1 MGPGERRRILSW
13 RQLVVLALGT
23 PLNPLNSSMI
33 AVALNG
39 LHTDFS
45 VSLGVAS
52 WLVSAFYLSAAVG
65 QPLEGRLA
73 DRIGPRR
80 VFCAGQAIVM
90 FTGAVAP
97 FVPGFGW
104 LVALRVLLA
113 LGTSAA
119 YPSALVLIRSVSR
132 DPQGR
137 PPAGTLALLS
147 VANTLSS
154 ALGPVVG
161 GLFVGLAGWQAI
173 FLVNVPL
180 GGAGL
185 LLALRWL
192 PPDNTL
198 ARPTGGWRETV
209 ALLDPAGVLLF
220 ALTVTSLLGFLL
232 SLASAP
238 AWPLLVGPPL
248 AGAILVWHE
257 RRAATPLLDIRML
270 AANRTLL
277 GVLGQFAL
285 VNTVFYAVF
294 FGLPLWLEQAR
305 GYPPG
310 VVGLLLSPVAVAGIV
325 VTPLAAAII
334 NRAGV
339 REVLVPGS
347 VALIVGS
354 LLLLVLTAGSPLP
367 VLVLV
372 GLVLGIPNGFN
383 NLGMQAALY
392 AAAPAE
398 QTGAAAGLLQTARYT
413 GAVLS
418 TSLIGIVYGAA
429 ASTRGLHVLASAIAA
444 LSVVLLGASLAYRRG
459 RAAGAR
465 EAS

>member
-1 MGPGERRRILSW
+1 
-13 RQLVVLALGT
+13 
-23 PLNPLNSSMI
+23 
-33 AVALNG
+33 
-39 LHTDFS
+39 
-45 VSLGVAS
+45 
-52 WLVSAFYLSAAVG
+52 
-65 QPLEGRLA
+65 
-73 DRIGPRR
+73 
-80 VFCAGQAIVM
+80 
-90 FTGAVAP
+90 
-97 FVPGFGW
+97 
-104 LVALRVLLA
+104 
-113 LGTSAA
+113 
-119 YPSALVLIRSVSR
+119 
-132 DPQGR
+132 
-137 PPAGTLALLS
+137 
-147 VANTLSS
+147 
-154 ALGPVVG
+154 
-161 GLFVGLAGWQAI
+161 
-173 FLVNVPL
+173 
-180 GGAGL
+180 
-185 LLALRWL
+185 
-192 PPDNTL
+192 
-198 ARPTGGWRETV
+198 
-209 ALLDPAGVLLF
+209 
-220 ALTVTSLLGFLL
+220 
-232 SLASAP
+232 
-238 AWPLLVGPPL
+238 VGPPL

-334 NRAGV
+334 NRSGV

-347 VALIVGS
+347 VALIIGS
-354 LLLLVLTAGSPLP
+354 LLLLALTAGTPLP
-367 VLVLV
+367 VLVLA
-372 GLVLGIPNGFN
+372 GLVLGIPSGFN

-459 RAAGAR
+459 RAAGASG
-465 EAS
+465 AS